1 MTIPFPIKS
10 TIDSRRS
17 VRSYK
22 MTGVEKD
29 LMDTIKDYAK
39 SLSVPFDHNR
49 DKILQSKSDKSALYN
64 YEIASR

>member
-1 MTIPFPIKS
+1 MTISFQIKS

-29 LMDTIKDYAK
+29 VMDEIKDYAK
-39 SLSVPFDHNR
+39 SIYVPFDHNVEI
-49 DKILQSKSDKSALYN
+49 KFFKSN
-64 YEIASR
+64 